1 MLDKLHE
8 LGILLEIESCDGRVE
23 LLLFYAG
30 LVKQLI
36 ARLCLLNHHFH
47 HHLHLV
53 FRGLWASHAAI
64 FEHLVHTFHLDLLL
78 GLEGFD
84 GLLLG
89 EGLHVVG
96 VGGLGLLLHLH
107 YLHAFALILSV
118 EHGGSLELLLADAQF
133 LENLI
138 EFVLN
143 EHLFFLDHHA
153 YDLFVELLISVFESL
168 SALSDKFL
176 SPLCKMSLA
185 IKRAHLENL
194 QELIE
199 IDISALVKL
208 QLSEFLEIFV

>member
-1 MLDKLHE
+1 M
-8 LGILLEIESCDGRVE
+8 
-23 LLLFYAG
+23 
-30 LVKQLI
+30 
-36 ARLCLLNHHFH
+36 
-47 HHLHLV
+47 V
-53 FRGLWASHAAI
+53 FRGLWAAHAAI

-89 EGLHVVG
+89 KGLHVVG

-107 YLHAFALILSV
+107 YLHALALILSV

-133 LENLI
+133 LQNLV

-143 EHLFFLDHHA
+143 KHLFFLDHHA

-176 SPLCKMSLA
+176 SPLCKMSLPV
-185 IKRAHLENL
+185 KRAHLENL